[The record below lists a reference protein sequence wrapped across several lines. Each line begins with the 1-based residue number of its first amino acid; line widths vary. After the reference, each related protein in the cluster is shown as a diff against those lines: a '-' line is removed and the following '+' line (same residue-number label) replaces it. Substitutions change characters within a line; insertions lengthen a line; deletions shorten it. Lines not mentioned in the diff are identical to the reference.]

1 MTCSD
6 AKYSLCVI
14 RLGGIAGSGLFGVA
28 VGGVLF
34 LLLDFVVPRFS
45 LFYLARRRCPWAGH
59 F

>member
-6 AKYSLCVI
+6 AKYSLYVF
-14 RLGGIAGSGLFGVA
+14 RLGGIAGCGLFGVA

-45 LFYLARRRCPWAGH
+45 LFCLARGQCPWPGH
-59 F
+59 C